1 MNIRCPC
8 CGAVNSLDAL
18 LAHDDARAALDRL
31 ADLGGELTRL
41 LVRYCGLFR
50 PEKSVLSMPRLAKL
64 LTELQA
70 GIDARR
76 IERGGKTCDAPPE
89 AWLWALQQVLEAR
102 DSGRLVPPLK
112 NHGYLYTVLANWQP
126 EAAVSSGGNTVR
138 VMESAPSKTR
148 GGLAS
153 LNEMKR

>member
-18 LAHDDARAALDRL
+18 IAHDDARAALDRL

-70 GIDARR
+70 GIDAGR
-76 IERGGKTCDAPPE
+76 IERGGTLYDAPPA

-126 EAAVSSGGNTVR
+126 EAVAGSSSGAVR
-138 VMESAPSKTR
+138 IVETMPSKTR
-148 GGLAS
+148 DGITS
-153 LNEMKR
+153 LNNMKR

>member
-8 CGAVNSLDAL
+8 CGAINSLDAL
-18 LAHDDARAALDRL
+18 VAHDDARAALQQL
-31 ADLGGELTRL
+31 ADCGGELTRL

-50 PEKSVLSMPRLAKL
+50 PAKSALTMARLAKL
-64 LTELQA
+64 LAELQE
-70 GIDARR
+70 GIGAQR
-76 IERGGKTCDAPPE
+76 IERGGTLYDAPPA

-126 EAAVSSGGNTVR
+126 EATVSSGGNTVR
-138 VMESAPSKTR
+138 AMETAPSKTR

-153 LNEMKR
+153 LASMKR